1 MSISRTDVHSWNF
14 SDLKIISRMSAQR
27 CHNVITHA
35 KAPELKPDR
44 MEDINR
50 SVNHSKTFIPIYSF
64 TFTPQEV
71 DIKGAPP

>member
-1 MSISRTDVHSWNF
+1 
-14 SDLKIISRMSAQR
+14 MSAQR

>member
-1 MSISRTDVHSWNF
+1 
-14 SDLKIISRMSAQR
+14 MSAQR

-35 KAPELKPDR
+35 KAPELTPDR

-71 DIKGAPP
+71 DIKRAPP

>member
-1 MSISRTDVHSWNF
+1 
-14 SDLKIISRMSAQR
+14 MSAQC

-35 KAPELKPDR
+35 KAPELKLGC